1 MAREKVINGIDR
13 DRLGETVKYMRE
25 NPSQA
30 RFELRAHHKWVDGAH
45 SRSTIKDF
53 YGAGK
58 EDTSRTQAFHIDADE
73 PDILLGS
80 DNGPNA
86 TEALLHALASCLN
99 ATFVYYCAANSVAI
113 QELEL
118 ELVGQIDLRGFLGIT
133 DRVRRGF
140 SNITVTFKVKS
151 DASRDEIE
159 EMVRLAQKY
168 SPVYDMVTNQT
179 AVSVQLRIKE
189 PVTA

>member
-1 MAREKVINGIDR
+1 MAGERPINGIDR
-13 DRLGETVKYMRE
+13 ERLGQTVKHMRE

-30 RFELRAHHKWVDGAH
+30 RFEFRAHHKWIDGAH

-58 EDTSRTQAFHIDADE
+58 EDTSRTQEFQIDADE
-73 PDILLGS
+73 PDMLLGT
-80 DNGPNA
+80 DQGPNA

-133 DRVRRGF
+133 DEVRRGF
-140 SNITVTFKVKS
+140 SAITVTFKVKS
-151 DASRDEIE
+151 DAPRDELE
-159 EMVRLAQKY
+159 EMVRLARKY
-168 SPVYDMVTNQT
+168 SPVYDMVTNQA
-179 AVSVQLRIKE
+179 AVSVQLRLKE